1 MGCLQAENQ
10 KPVLL
15 DTLYQIGTFYFVWPR
30 NKKQTKIKSK
40 INFLSQFFLTDPV
53 WTCSY
58 KIALKIVEKACIL
71 ISDAISDCEAPSSL
85 AQYTMGTIIFWI
97 KKKYSLNVDTVNA
110 F

>member
-1 MGCLQAENQ
+1 MGCLRAENQ

-53 WTCSY
+53 EH
-58 KIALKIVEKACIL
+58 V
-71 ISDAISDCEAPSSL
+71 AIKL
-85 AQYTMGTIIFWI
+85 F
-97 KKKYSLNVDTVNA
+97 
-110 F
+110 